1 MSETQPGY
9 IHGTHPEEQRRLSAL
24 NDIVNTRCL
33 DALALRGGERV
44 LDVGSGLGQFTRRM
58 AAAAGTL
65 ALGIE
70 SSETQIAEARRLA
83 AAAGEETRAEFRS
96 GDAAA
101 PPLEPSEWGGFDVV
115 HARFVLEHVADPL
128 AVVRAMVRAAKPGG
142 RIVVADDDHDVLR
155 LWPEPAGLEA
165 VWRAYIHTYERG
177 GRDPYVGRKLVTLLH
192 AAGAEPRRNTWIW
205 FGSCTG
211 DEHFQP
217 LVKNLLGILA
227 GARAAIVATGR
238 VDDTA
243 FDAAVDATW
252 DWAKRPDAALWFA
265 IAWAEGVNRAAPP

>member
-1 MSETQPGY
+1 MSESQPGY

-24 NDIVNTRCL
+24 NDLVNTRCL
-33 DALALRGGERV
+33 ECLALRGGERV

-58 AAAAGTL
+58 AAAAGTR

-70 SSETQIAEARRLA
+70 ASGTQIAEARRLT
-83 AAAGEETRAEFRS
+83 AAAGEDTWVEFRP

-101 PPLEPSEWGGFDVV
+101 PPLEPGEWGGFDVV

-128 AVVRAMVRAAKPGG
+128 AVVRAMTRAAKPGG

-155 LWPEPAGLEA
+155 LWPEPAGLED
-165 VWRAYIHTYERG
+165 VWRAYVHTYERG
-177 GRDPYVGRKLVTLLH
+177 GRDPYVGRKLVALLH

-205 FGSCTG
+205 FGGCAG
-211 DEHFQP
+211 DPHFEP
-217 LVKNLLGILA
+217 LVRNLLGILA

-238 VDDTA
+238 VDDAA
-243 FDAAVDATW
+243 FDAAVAATRV
-252 DWAKRPDAALWFA
+252 WAARPDAALWFA
-265 IAWAEGVNRAAPP
+265 IAWAEGVRPAARP

>member
-1 MSETQPGY
+1 MTESPSGY

-24 NDIVNTRCL
+24 NDLVNTRCL
-33 DALALRGGERV
+33 ECLALRGGERV

-58 AAAAGTL
+58 AIATGIRAI
-65 ALGIE
+65 GIE
-70 SSETQIAEARRLA
+70 TSANQLAEARRLA
-83 AAAGEETRAEFRS
+83 TEAGEEARVEFRI

-101 PPLEPSEWGGFDVV
+101 PPLEPEEWGGFDVV

-128 AVVRAMVRAAKPGG
+128 AVVRAMTRAAKPGG
-142 RIVVADDDHDVLR
+142 RIVLADDDHDVLR
-155 LWPEPAGLEA
+155 MWPEPAGIEA

-205 FGSCTG
+205 FGGCSG
-211 DEHFQP
+211 DPHFEP
-217 LVKNLLGILA
+217 LIRNLLEILA
-227 GARAAIVATGR
+227 GARAAILETGR

-243 FDAAVDATW
+243 FDAAVAATW
-252 DWAKRPDAALWFA
+252 KWAARPDAALWFA
-265 IAWAEGVNRAAPP
+265 IAWAEGVRTATRP